1 MTVSDW
7 KMLTLVGED
16 RPGIVAQVTAALY
29 RAGWNLGE
37 ASMIRLGGN
46 FTIMMMVSGQGSGKA
61 LEQLL
66 QPVSQSLGLQVH
78 VDAIGGGLHRHLVPN
93 LQVRV
98 VGADRAGIVA
108 KVTGALAE
116 AGFNILDLESDV
128 AGTEQKPV
136 YIMLIQGYAAA
147 TVEALQQAVDAI
159 GESDMEVQ
167 VSAVETLIG

>member
-16 RPGIVAQVTAALY
+16 RPGIVARVTAALY